1 MNDSPELKKALVD
14 GFSEALLQR
23 LLSRPVTE
31 TDPAE
36 LSSAVLGK
44 RILITGGGGSIGLA
58 LAQNIL
64 SLSPARLVVLDQA
77 EIAVLDARAMLAQ
90 SASNAECEVVLGN
103 AGTGDCLAG
112 VFSRECFDTVFHAA
126 AYKHLDALE
135 TDPLAA
141 IANNVL
147 SAWHCLSVAADAGVE
162 RFVLVSTDKAYQPSS
177 VLGESKYL
185 AERLLLGGDLP
196 GPVAVSALRFGNVL
210 GSSGSVLE
218 VFCRRLLL
226 GRSLCITDK
235 DAERFFLTPR
245 EVSDY
250 LLQVAATGEGG
261 LYVADSGNAVNITD
275 LAQRLLKALD
285 MDSDSVAIEYTGLN
299 PGEKLS
305 EQMCD
310 PGEVEDI
317 GCGSLKRLRTE
328 KLPASL
334 VAECL
339 AELQAVV
346 ESGDQVAAREVLHGY
361 VIKFLEN

>member
-1 MNDSPELKKALVD
+1 MHCDRILECALVS
-14 GFSEALLQR
+14 GFSEEFLLKLLVRPEAEIDRTALAQSVE
-23 LLSRPVTE
+23 SR
-31 TDPAE
+31 
-36 LSSAVLGK
+36 
-44 RILITGGGGSIGLA
+44 RILVTGGGGSIGLA
-58 LAQNIL
+58 LAETIL
-64 SLSPARLVVLDQA
+64 SLAPARLVLLDQS
-77 EIAVLDARAMLAQ
+77 ETAVLAARKALCESD
-90 SASNAECEVVLGN
+90 SAVCRVVLGN
-103 AGTGDCLAG
+103 AGSGACLANL
-112 VFSRECFDTVFHAA
+112 FSHESFDTVFHAA

-147 SAWHCLSVAADAGVE
+147 SAWHCLSVGADASVE
-162 RFVLVSTDKAYQPSS
+162 RLVLVSTDKAYQPSS

-218 VFCRRLLL
+218 IFCRRLLL
-226 GRSLCITDK
+226 REPLRITDK
-235 DAERFFLTPR
+235 DAARFFLTPR

-250 LLQVAATGEGG
+250 LLRVAAMGEGG
-261 LYVADSGNAVNITD
+261 LYVAESGDAVNITE
-275 LAQRLLKALD
+275 LARRLMEALD
-285 MDSDSVAIEYTGLN
+285 MDFDSVAIEYTGLK
-299 PGEKLS
+299 PGEKLA

-317 GCGSLKRLRTE
+317 GCGSLKKLRME
-328 KLPASL
+328 KLPAGL
-334 VAECL
+334 VEECL

-346 ESGDQVAAREVLHGY
+346 KSGDQVAAREVLHGY